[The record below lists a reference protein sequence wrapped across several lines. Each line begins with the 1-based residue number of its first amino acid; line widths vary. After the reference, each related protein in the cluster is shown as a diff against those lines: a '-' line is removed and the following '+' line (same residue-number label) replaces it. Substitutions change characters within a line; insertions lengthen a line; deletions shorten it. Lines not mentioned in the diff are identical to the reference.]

1 MVELSGPILGESFFN
16 KEVGQALQLLDGRC
30 FFFSAL
36 RSKADTPD
44 SRSEAGRFSGVL
56 VLHQFASKAG
66 AFFYQHVSR
75 VLDKIWTPLR
85 DSRVS

>member
-16 KEVGQALQLLDGRC
+16 KEVGQALQLLDGRLI
-30 FFFSAL
+30 FD
-36 RSKADTPD
+36 DTDLD

-66 AFFYQHVSR
+66 AFFYQHVPR
-75 VLDKIWTPLR
+75 VLEKIWTPLR
-85 DSRVS
+85 DSRVSLSTN